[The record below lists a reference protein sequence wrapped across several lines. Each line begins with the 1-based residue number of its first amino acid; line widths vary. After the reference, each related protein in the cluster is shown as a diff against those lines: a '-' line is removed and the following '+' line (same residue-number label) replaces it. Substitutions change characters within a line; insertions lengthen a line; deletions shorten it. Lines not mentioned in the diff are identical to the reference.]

1 MDNYSKRIVELH
13 AKVRKILAHQHSL
26 ELEIKEL
33 KEENKRFEGTIQ
45 GKNAEIEELSNKNKI
60 LKLAKNISA
69 DKNDSTE
76 IEKNTEIK
84 RKINEYIKEVDK
96 CIAMLNV

>member
-33 KEENKRFEGTIQ
+33 KEEKKRFEGTIQ
-45 GKNAEIEELSNKNKI
+45 GKNAEIEELNNKNKI

-76 IEKNTEIK
+76 IEKNTELK

>member
-1 MDNYSKRIVELH
+1 MNKYSKRIVDLH
-13 AKVRKILAHQHSL
+13 AKVSKILAQQYSL
-26 ELEIKEL
+26 EQEIKDL
-33 KEENKRFEGTIQ
+33 KIENHQFKMNIQ
-45 GKNAEIEELSNKNKI
+45 EKNAEIEDLNNKNKI

-76 IEKNTEIK
+76 IEKNTELK
-84 RKINEYIKEVDK
+84 RKINDYIKEVDK

>member
-1 MDNYSKRIVELH
+1 MDNYSKRIVDLH
-13 AKVRKILAHQHSL
+13 TKVSKILAHQQSL
-26 ELEIKEL
+26 ELEIKNL
-33 KEENKRFEGTIQ
+33 KFANQQFEVKIQ
-45 GKNAEIEELSNKNKI
+45 EKNAEIEDLNNKNKI

-69 DKNDSTE
+69 DKNESTE
-76 IEKNTEIK
+76 IEKNTELK

>member
-1 MDNYSKRIVELH
+1 MDSFSKRIVDLH
-13 AKVRKILAHQHSL
+13 ARVKIILANQDIL
-26 ELEIKEL
+26 EKEIVHL
-33 KEENKRFEGTIQ
+33 KQENEQFKQIVQE
-45 GKNAEIEELSNKNKI
+45 KNAEIEDLNNKNKI

-76 IEKNTEIK
+76 IEKNTELK

>member
-1 MDNYSKRIVELH
+1 MNKYSKRIVDLR
-13 AKVRKILAHQHSL
+13 AKVSKILAQQYSL
-26 ELEIKEL
+26 EQEIKDL
-33 KEENKRFEGTIQ
+33 KIENHQFKMNIQ
-45 GKNAEIEELSNKNKI
+45 EKNAEIEDLNNKNKI

-76 IEKNTEIK
+76 IEKNTELK
-84 RKINEYIKEVDK
+84 RKINDYIKEVDK

>member
-1 MDNYSKRIVELH
+1 MDNYSKRITVLH
-13 AKVRKILAHQHSL
+13 AKVTKILAHQQSL
-26 ELEIKEL
+26 EQEIQKL
-33 KEENKRFEGTIQ
+33 KNENQQFQINIQ
-45 GKNAEIEELSNKNKI
+45 EKNAEIEDLHNKNKI

-69 DKNDSTE
+69 DKNESTE
-76 IEKNTEIK
+76 IEKNTELK